1 MCHRVLTVFSSV
13 VLIVAGFGLPPI
25 FAQEGPQAEVGDASE
40 GDAAEV
46 AAEVELIQQQIASYI
61 KAFNKGDAEAV
72 AKHWTKEGEF
82 LTSGGTLLEGYD
94 ALKNGFAKYFS
105 ETKSAKIELI
115 DPQIEILSPSIARET
130 GTTRVVAPEQEPSD
144 TSYQAMYVKT
154 AAGWKLDSVREQPE
168 SSPAPSHYQQ
178 LQALEWMVGTWV
190 DESGEM
196 QVETTCRWTTNQNF
210 LVRSFKVYAQ
220 DGINFEGTQVIGWDP
235 STERIRSWMFDSDG
249 GFGTG
254 VWSENGNGWTVH
266 KLNILP
272 DGKRASATHM
282 YEQLDDNSLEF
293 RSVGRQV
300 DGELLPSI
308 EPIRVV
314 RRGAEAVA
322 QP

>member
-1 MCHRVLTVFSSV
+1 MRHRVLTVCSSLV
-13 VLIVAGFGLPPI
+13 FLVASFDSPLSR
-25 FAQEGPQAEVGDASE
+25 AQDASSAE
-40 GDAAEV
+40 GNGAAEV
-46 AAEVELIQQQIASYI
+46 DPEAKLIQRQIDSYVQ
-61 KAFNKGDAEAV
+61 AFNSGDAEAV

-105 ETKSAKIELI
+105 ETKSAKLELI
-115 DPQIEILSPSIARET
+115 EPQIEILSPSIARET
-130 GTTRVVAPEQEPSD
+130 GTTRVIAPEQEPSD
-144 TSYQAMYVKT
+144 TSYEAMYVKT
-154 AAGWKLDSVREQPE
+154 PEGWKLDSVREQPE
-168 SSPAPSHYQQ
+168 SSPAPSHYEQ

-190 DESGEM
+190 DESSEM

-210 LVRSFKVYAQ
+210 LVRSFKVYSEA
-220 DGINFEGTQVIGWDP
+220 GINFEGTQVIGWDP

-282 YEQLDDNSLEF
+282 YAQLDDNSLEF

-300 DGELLPSI
+300 DGELLPSVA
-308 EPIRVV
+308 PITVV
-314 RRGAEAVA
+314 RRGAEAVT